1 MQYLCLDICFG
12 LSMIKQICN
21 KNGHCYTRSSNP
33 WNCNTSLWWM
43 RILEHFVS
51 VDFWQFFCA
60 YFSGLKNLRILCT
73 GIRDGSL
80 SLFLLKLL
88 LDMVLLFI
96 KEQIVIVSLV
106 FNNGAQVTFSAGFKR
121 ITFSRYHYSSKL
133 EKDCVHDP

>member
-1 MQYLCLDICFG
+1 
-12 LSMIKQICN
+12 
-21 KNGHCYTRSSNP
+21 
-33 WNCNTSLWWM
+33 M

-51 VDFWQFFCA
+51 VDFCQFFCA
-60 YFSGLKNLRILCT
+60 FFSGLNDLRILCT

-106 FNNGAQVTFSAGFKR
+106 FNKSAQVPFAAGFKH
-121 ITFSRYHYSSKL
+121 ITFLKVQYHYSSKH